1 MLEAFPLLTRL
12 LNRTGEGLSGGERQ
26 TLAIARALM
35 ANPRL
40 LLLDEVSL
48 GLAPIVVRQV
58 YEAVPVIKAQGTTVL
73 IVEQDVN
80 QALAVADR
88 FYCLLEGRI
97 ALTGTPGEVS
107 KEQIT
112 EAYFGMSRRE
122 PLMVWV
128 NAVIQ
133 GILLG
138 GLYALFATGLS
149 LSFGVM
155 RLVNL
160 AHGDLAIFAAFMTL
174 SISRTLEINPLVA
187 LLIVIP
193 AAFVV
198 GYILQRVVFD
208 RVVGVDP
215 AFQIVATFGL
225 GIVIQNALLEKYT
238 ADTQGLKVGTL
249 EDIDHQGQRHHW
261 HRLVAATDL
270 HHSSRRARLARPLP
284 EAHQARSRVPGDL
297 R

>member
-1 MLEAFPLLTRL
+1 MSGSLLDLDQLDVGYGDFQALFGIDLHVSEAETVSIIGANGAGKSTLLKSIVGLVQPMRGDIRYDGISIASTPAHKRVAQGIALVPEGRRIFASLSVEENIVIGGDVGRPGPWNKQRVLEAFPLLTRL

-97 ALTGTPGEVS
+97 ALTGTPREVS

-112 EAYFGMSRRE
+112 DAYFGMS
-122 PLMVWV
+122 
-128 NAVIQ
+128 
-133 GILLG
+133 G
-138 GLYALFATGLS
+138 G
-149 LSFGVM
+149 
-155 RLVNL
+155 
-160 AHGDLAIFAAFMTL
+160 
-174 SISRTLEINPLVA
+174 
-187 LLIVIP
+187 
-193 AAFVV
+193 
-198 GYILQRVVFD
+198 
-208 RVVGVDP
+208 
-215 AFQIVATFGL
+215 
-225 GIVIQNALLEKYT
+225 
-238 ADTQGLKVGTL
+238 
-249 EDIDHQGQRHHW
+249 RH
-261 HRLVAATDL
+261 
-270 HHSSRRARLARPLP
+270 
-284 EAHQARSRVPGDL
+284 
-297 R
+297 